1 MSLSTNTTYR
11 VYVEKLGATS
21 VSQFVGNPGEIFYD
35 PADPKLKFS
44 DGSTAGGLTLGGSG
58 IIGHLYMTG
67 NSTDTTFP
75 AASSNVWTKVLG
87 TTTVGDYN
95 VGFTHTNNRLTCTST
110 TNDRYLV
117 TSAIYFEGDG
127 GTFTSSFGFY
137 DSNVSG
143 IRTSSTVTHEAENLI
158 INHVNLSD
166 VVQLNQNDYI
176 EVHAKNV
183 DDDTAIKIVD
193 MNLIITKI

>member
-21 VSQFVGNPGEIFYD
+21 ASQFVGNPGEIFYD
-35 PADPKLKFS
+35 PANPELKLS
-44 DGSTAGGLTLGGSG
+44 DGSTSGGLSLGATPVV
-58 IIGHLYMTG
+58 GHFYMTG
-67 NSTDTTFP
+67 NSTDTTFTP
-75 AASSNVWTKVLG
+75 ASNDVWTKVAG
-87 TTTVGDYN
+87 TTTVGDFN
-95 VGFTHTNNRLTCTST
+95 IGFTHTNNRLTCTST

-117 TSAIYFEGDG
+117 TGGVYFEANG

-137 DSNVSG
+137 DSNVG
-143 IRTSSTVTHEAENLI
+143 IRTSSVVTHEAENLI
-158 INHVNLSD
+158 INHVTLND

-176 EVHAKNV
+176 EIYVKNV

-193 MNLIITKI
+193 MNLIVTRI